1 MLVYKSEIWPKNCL
15 PHTKSDCIG
24 FRITS
29 DIPVVSYVSYVVQE
43 GENTVT
49 DGCIRKCWYI
59 SIKVDSRLKTILF
72 PTGVATE
79 MNFNSLFF
87 EKFISSPNCRFREY
101 TWRGS
106 HKMPDQPKTTPL
118 KVDQSGW
125 FLTGISVYIKEWICF
140 GLAHSR
146 VTFRI
151 SIFGVW
157 GPHDPLRCVMSKIS

>member
-59 SIKVDSRLKTILF
+59 LNKVDSRLKTILF
-72 PTGVATE
+72 PTGVAPE

-87 EKFISSPNCRFREY
+87 EKFVSSPKCRFRECS
-101 TWRGS
+101 WRGS
-106 HKMPDQPKTTPL
+106 HKMPDHPKHPL
-118 KVDQSGW
+118 KLVNLAEI
-125 FLTGISVYIKEWICF
+125 FTGNSVLYQRMNLYW
-140 GLAHSR
+140 LAHSR

-157 GPHDPLRCVMSKIS
+157 GGPMTPSDV